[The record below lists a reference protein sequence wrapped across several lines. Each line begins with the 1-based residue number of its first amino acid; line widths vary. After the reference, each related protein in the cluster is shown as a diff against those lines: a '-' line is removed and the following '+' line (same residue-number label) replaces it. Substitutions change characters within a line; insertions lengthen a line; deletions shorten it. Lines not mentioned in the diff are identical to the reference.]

1 MLSLSF
7 LKLNSPKL
15 HGGKQPCVLL
25 ALPPCP
31 ELLCCFSLGVSHL
44 GGHSCCLLV
53 VGGQAGMGST
63 LELIF
68 LATKDGASRGAGPSS
83 DAGGKSQSVVVLGMG
98 Q

>member
-1 MLSLSF
+1 M
-7 LKLNSPKL
+7 
-15 HGGKQPCVLL
+15 
-25 ALPPCP
+25 
-31 ELLCCFSLGVSHL
+31 
-44 GGHSCCLLV
+44 

-68 LATKDGASRGAGPSS
+68 LAAKDGASRGAGPSS